1 MSKPIKGAVLGL
13 VVGLL
18 VGLWGTYYF
27 GVGDWLSRLCVIAS
41 VMLVFQLLG
50 TTIGATIGKPSA

>member
-1 MSKPIKGAVLGL
+1 MSKPITGAVLGL
-13 VVGLL
+13 MFGL
-18 VGLWGTYYF
+18 VIGLWGAYYF
-27 GVGDWLSRLCVIAS
+27 GVEDWLSRVCVIAS

>member
-1 MSKPIKGAVLGL
+1 MGAVLGL
-13 VVGLL
+13 AIGLTI
-18 VGLWGTYYF
+18 GLWGTYYF
-27 GVGDWLSRLCVIAS
+27 GIVDWLSRVCVIAS

>member
-1 MSKPIKGAVLGL
+1 MSKPILGAVLGL
-13 VVGLL
+13 VLGL
-18 VGLWGTYYF
+18 VIGLWGANYF
-27 GVGDWLSRLCVIAS
+27 GVGDWFSQVCLIAS

>member
-1 MSKPIKGAVLGL
+1 ML
-13 VVGLL
+13 GLL
-18 VGLWGTYYF
+18 VGLVIGLWGVSYF
-27 GVGDWLSRLCVIAS
+27 GIGDWLSRICAIAS

>member
-1 MSKPIKGAVLGL
+1 MSKAIIGAVLGL
-13 VVGLL
+13 ALGLTI
-18 VGLWGTYYF
+18 GLWGTYYF
-27 GVGDWLSRLCVIAS
+27 GIVDWLSRVCVIAS